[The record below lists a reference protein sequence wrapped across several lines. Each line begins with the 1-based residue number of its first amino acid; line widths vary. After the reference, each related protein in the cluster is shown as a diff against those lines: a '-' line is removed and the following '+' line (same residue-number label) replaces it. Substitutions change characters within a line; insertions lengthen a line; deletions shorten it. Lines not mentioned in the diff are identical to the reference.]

1 MQSNKVQKEKI
12 MKNKLLI
19 VWSSGEVEVARKLV
33 LLYGSVMLER
43 KYWDEAT
50 IMIWGPSAK
59 LLAQDEKLQEQFKVV
74 QKSGVIFN
82 ACVVCTDEYGV
93 SDALRELG
101 VALIHTGEMLTEAL
115 QSDDVKIITF

>member
-1 MQSNKVQKEKI
+1 

-19 VWSSGEVEVARKLV
+19 VWSSGEKEVAKKLV

-59 LLAQDEKLQEQFKVV
+59 LLADDTELQEQFKTV
-74 QKSGVIFN
+74 QDSGVKCN
-82 ACVVCTDEYGV
+82 ACVVCTDDYGV
-93 SDALRELG
+93 SNQLSALG
-101 VALIHTGEMLTEAL
+101 IDLIHTGEMLTNSL
-115 QSDDVKIITF
+115 QSDDIKVITF